1 MLRLHQARPFGQLKH
16 VLRTAQYVLPP
27 LSLASQAER
36 RRCRSR
42 DSLQHGPRD
51 SPVRLH
57 PCLFHANGDSLKA
70 SETTACQSHST
81 LARQL
86 AAPSA
91 KPTVRIQFDPVGLAM
106 PSTSNRLR
114 SISPSWPTWRQ
125 ICGGLSLA
133 PVRPP
138 TAYDAGRQRRLI
150 PIIIIIIIE
159 QAPRRPCQVVLGSL
173 VLHRVHNILVHQ
185 GRNGRAM
192 SSKRSVQYHHVLDLA
207 FSVRSDAPQRGSVT
221 PRSRGHT
228 VHSRCLAVMHSWK

>member
-1 MLRLHQARPFGQLKH
+1 MSCVQRNMCC
-16 VLRTAQYVLPP
+16 
-27 LSLASQAER
+27 
-36 RRCRSR
+36 RRCRSHHR
-42 DSLQHGPRD
+42 RRGDVADHGTRY
-51 SPVRLH
+51 S
-57 PCLFHANGDSLKA
+57 
-70 SETTACQSHST
+70 TA
-81 LARQL
+81 RG
-86 AAPSA
+86 
-91 KPTVRIQFDPVGLAM
+91 TVRSDCTHASSMRTVTASRPARRQPASHTVHSPDSSPLQAPNQLFASN
-106 PSTSNRLR
+106 STPLVWQC
-114 SISPSWPTWRQ
+114 PPHPTDYAPFHQAGRRGRQ

-133 PVRPP
+133 PVRPL

-150 PIIIIIIIE
+150 PIIIIIIE